1 MTESERKHELVY
13 VVTRKIYGDDSIVAC
28 GVFREKD
35 KEEAYQTVAAY
46 NEAAD
51 EDTVFEVQVTALFE

>member
-1 MTESERKHELVY
+1 MSEAERKHELVY
-13 VVTRKIYGDDSIVAC
+13 VVTRKTSNDDTMVAC

-46 NEAAD
+46 NESAD
-51 EDTVFEVQVTALFE
+51 EDTVFEVQITALFE